1 MLAAALGGTAQ
12 LGAAVLC
19 VGTDGHAGVEYSFG
33 GCCIST
39 AASVDQ
45 VTADSVFSGSPL
57 CGACVDLQINSPR
70 LKDEKTQLLTPKAGV
85 EEVFTQSPVG
95 GCGSHDLM
103 GFERPENQSEVHAV
117 LSTVVL
123 LI

>member
-1 MLAAALGGTAQ
+1 MLAVALGGTAQ

-70 LKDEKTQLLTPKAGV
+70 LKDEKTHFLTPEAGV
-85 EEVFTQSPVG
+85 EEVFTQSRVG
-95 GCGSHDLM
+95 GCGSHDLIP
-103 GFERPENQSEVHAV
+103 FEGPAKHS
-117 LSTVVL
+117 
-123 LI
+123 

>member
-1 MLAAALGGTAQ
+1 MLAVALGGTAQ

-33 GCCIST
+33 GCCSST

-57 CGACVDLQINSPR
+57 CGACVDLQISSPR
-70 LKDEKTQLLTPKAGV
+70 LKDEKTHFLTPEAGV
-85 EEVFTQSPVG
+85 EEVFMQSRVG
-95 GCGSHDLM
+95 GFCGHDLIP
-103 GFERPENQSEVHAV
+103 FERPANHSEVHAA